1 VRFDEL
7 ILRDPHGE
15 FRVRFHPELTVL
27 SGLSPADRRALTG
40 SILGALV
47 GGPEPTTLR
56 YLDHTGRPVTLECD
70 DGRVTA
76 RQADGST
83 SAPPLDHLGGTTAAR
98 ALMVLAA
105 EDLGLLRRPP
115 RDDEPPELREA
126 RTMLDELT
134 AELEAALSQKEAADR
149 LQIELDAVDE
159 DLRVARDGVAR
170 REYAQVL
177 AQLERVRAEGAALQS
192 GTAGIEADRNLLA
205 SADQAR
211 ALAARWREAAA
222 RVVALTEELREGGA
236 AGSNPGAA
244 ALPAADRDRLAQVPP
259 ELPPALDDLV
269 AALQQSLAA
278 RDALDHR
285 LQELSVA
292 KLPAPS
298 QPAVADLGLLDQAEL
313 WRIAQRLVEAS
324 TAMQHVQVSLGG
336 LELDEM
342 GPAPALIEEIEA
354 AHQELEEAERAAEA
368 SRLPGLAGTVG
379 GAALG
384 ARGMLVNPLLL
395 PVGLAAAAGA
405 AFVGIVRPG
414 ARRARA
420 ARAERQALTR
430 ADATSYLGFHIRRVE
445 ASVDP
450 QLREVVERTTVEHRA
465 ALAAWQSLV
474 GEDLEVAQAM
484 ELRAEI
490 EAYSEALG
498 NLGQTAEEIEQLRR
512 ELDERAEPQLRAAR
526 DGLVAAVAAYGL
538 SDEELEP
545 LLHHG
550 QGIPAALERQCAQ
563 GAAARAQVAL
573 DRVAAE
579 EADASNR
586 LDELLL
592 QLGFDA
598 GPLDAR
604 VGALEWAVTRAAERE
619 EARAKARPRAEI
631 DAEIVELQNTAA
643 QLRRPEW
650 ATVTAADAEAPDLGE
665 LEARRAE
672 LVSELSAARADVDV
686 DRLADRHAAVE
697 RRVTA
702 LEARLG
708 GYDVNGDPGAIA
720 DIQQHLLAHLAKASQ
735 AGPDNDAVPVV
746 LDEVF
751 LRVPA
756 DRTWDLLDL
765 VLRLAE
771 RHQLIY
777 LTDDA
782 FVAAW
787 ARQRAL
793 DGAITLLE
801 LAPEHQGEPAEEP
814 SAREIAP

>member
-40 SILGALV
+40 SILGSIV
-47 GGPEPTTLR
+47 GGSEPTTLR
-56 YLDHTGRPVTLECD
+56 YLDHTGRPVTLDCD
-70 DGRVTA
+70 EGRVTV
-76 RQADGST
+76 RHADGSAAT
-83 SAPPLDHLGGTTAAR
+83 PPLDHVGGATAAR
-98 ALMVLAA
+98 ALMTLAA
-105 EDLGLLRRPP
+105 EDLGLVRRAP
-115 RDDEPPELREA
+115 REDEPPELREA
-126 RTMLDELT
+126 REMLDELT
-134 AELEAALSQKEAADR
+134 AELEAALGQKEAVDQ
-149 LQIELDAVDE
+149 LQRELDAVDE
-159 DLRVARDGVAR
+159 DLRVARDGLAR
-170 REYAQVL
+170 REYAQLL
-177 AQLERVRAEGAALQS
+177 AQLERVRAEAAALQS

-205 SADQAR
+205 SADHAR
-211 ALAARWREAAA
+211 ALAGRWAEAAA
-222 RVVALTEELREGGA
+222 RVAALTEELLAGGA
-236 AGSNPGAA
+236 GPATDDGEAM
-244 ALPAADRDRLAQVPP
+244 PAAERDRLAQIPSDLP
-259 ELPPALDDLV
+259 EALDELV
-269 AALQQSLAA
+269 AALERSLEAHQ
-278 RDALDHR
+278 ALDHR

-298 QPAVADLGLLDQAEL
+298 QPEVAELGLLDQGEL
-313 WRIAQRLVEAS
+313 WRVAHRLDEAA
-324 TAMQHVQVSLGG
+324 TAMQEVQVSLGG

-354 AHQELEEAERAAEA
+354 AHQELEEAERAAAA
-368 SRLPGLAGTVG
+368 SRVPGLAGTVG

-384 ARGMLVNPLLL
+384 ALGMLLSPLLL
-395 PVGLAAAAGA
+395 PVGLVAAVAA

-420 ARAERQALTR
+420 ARAEREALAR
-430 ADATSYLGFHIRRVE
+430 AEATSYLGFHIRRVE
-445 ASVDP
+445 ATVDP

-465 ALAAWQSLV
+465 ALAAWQALV
-474 GEDLEVAQAM
+474 GEELELAEALA
-484 ELRAEI
+484 LRAEI
-490 EAYSEALG
+490 EAYSAALG

-512 ELDERAEPQLRAAR
+512 ELDERADPALRSDR
-526 DGLVAAVAAYGL
+526 ERLAVAVAPYALPDDELHGL
-538 SDEELEP
+538 LVD
-545 LLHHG
+545 G
-550 QGIPAALERQCAQ
+550 RGIAAALERQCRR

-573 DRVAAE
+573 DRVGAE
-579 EADASNR
+579 EAEASAR
-586 LDELLL
+586 LDEVLLR
-592 QLGFDA
+592 LGFDT
-598 GPLDAR
+598 GPLEAR
-604 VGALEWAVTRAAERE
+604 VGALDWAVARAAERE
-619 EARAKARPRAEI
+619 EARANARPRAEI
-631 DAEIVELQNTAA
+631 DAEILELQNAAA

-650 ATVTAADAEAPDLGE
+650 ATVTAADAEAPDVAE

-672 LVSELSAARADVDV
+672 LVDALTAARADVDI

-735 AGPDNDAVPVV
+735 AGPDSDAVPVV

-765 VLRLAE
+765 LLRLAE

-801 LAPEHQGEPAEEP
+801 LAPEHAGEQA
-814 SAREIAP
+814 AREIAP

>member
-1 VRFDEL
+1 MRFDEL
-7 ILRDPHGE
+7 ILRDPNGE

-27 SGLSPADRRALTG
+27 SGLSPADRRSLTG

-47 GGPEPTTLR
+47 GGPEATTLR
-56 YLDHTGRPVTLECD
+56 YLDHTGRPVTLDCD
-70 DGRVTA
+70 GGRVTA
-76 RQADGST
+76 RQADGSAT
-83 SAPPLDHLGGTTAAR
+83 APPLEDLGGATAAR

-105 EDLGLLRRPP
+105 EDLGLVRRPP

-126 RTMLDELT
+126 RTMLEELT
-134 AELEAALSQKEAADR
+134 AELETALGQKEAADR

-177 AQLERVRAEGAALQS
+177 AQLERVRAEAAALQS

-205 SADQAR
+205 NADRAR
-211 ALAARWREAAA
+211 ALAERWASAAA
-222 RVVALTEELREGGA
+222 RVAELTEELHGEGALADGA
-236 AGSNPGAA
+236 DP
-244 ALPAADRDRLAQVPP
+244 LPAGERDRLARVPAEVP
-259 ELPPALDDLV
+259 ADVAELVGALER
-269 AALQQSLAA
+269 ALAA

-285 LQELSVA
+285 LQELAVA

-298 QPAVADLGLLDQAEL
+298 EPAVAELGLLDQDEL
-313 WRIAQRLVEAS
+313 WRLAHRLDEAAAS
-324 TAMQHVQVSLGG
+324 MQQVQVSLGG

-368 SRLPGLAGTVG
+368 TRVPGLAATVG
-379 GAALG
+379 AAAVGAGGFFVHPA
-384 ARGMLVNPLLL
+384 LL
-395 PVGLAAAAGA
+395 PVGLVAAVVAAVIGVA
-405 AFVGIVRPG
+405 RPG

-420 ARAERQALTR
+420 ARAERQALAR
-430 ADATSYLGFHIRRVE
+430 AEATSYLGFHIRRVE

-450 QLREVVERTTVEHRA
+450 HLREVVEHTTVEHRA
-465 ALAAWQSLV
+465 ALAAWQALV
-474 GEDLEVAQAM
+474 GDELEVTQAM
-484 ELRAEI
+484 ALRAEI
-490 EAYSEALG
+490 EAYSQALSD
-498 NLGQTAEEIEQLRR
+498 LGQTAEEIEQLRR
-512 ELDERAEPQLRAAR
+512 ELDERAEPELRAAR
-526 DGLVAAVAAYGL
+526 QGLAAAIAPYAL
-538 SDEELEP
+538 PDDEAEA
-545 LLHHG
+545 LLHDGRGVAGVLH
-550 QGIPAALERQCAQ
+550 RQCLR
-563 GAAARAQVAL
+563 GTAARAQVAL
-573 DRVAAE
+573 DLVVAE
-579 EADASNR
+579 EAEASAR

-592 QLGFDA
+592 QLGFDS

-604 VGALEWAVTRAAERE
+604 VGALDWAVARAAERE
-619 EARAKARPRAEI
+619 EARAAARPRPEI
-631 DAEIVELQNTAA
+631 DAEILELQNVAA
-643 QLRRPEW
+643 RLRRPEW
-650 ATVTAADAEAPDLGE
+650 ATVTAADADAPDLGE

-672 LVSELSAARADVDV
+672 LVTALTAARADVDI

-708 GYDVNGDPGAIA
+708 GNDVNGDPGAIA

-735 AGPDNDAVPVV
+735 AGPDGDTVPVL

-765 VLRLAE
+765 LLRLAE

-801 LAPEHQGEPAEEP
+801 LAPEHSGDHTADQAAGGA
-814 SAREIAP
+814 AP